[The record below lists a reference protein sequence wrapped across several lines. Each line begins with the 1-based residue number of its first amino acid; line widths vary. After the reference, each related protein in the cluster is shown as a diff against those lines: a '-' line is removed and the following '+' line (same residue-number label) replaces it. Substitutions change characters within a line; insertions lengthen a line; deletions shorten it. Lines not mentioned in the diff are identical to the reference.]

1 MSVVS
6 HGERV
11 LHKGGG
17 NEVHNK
23 GNGQGGANTRK
34 GAGEGK
40 SIYMEIEGLVGW
52 DAQTSKPVG
61 HHIPDDQHS

>member
-1 MSVVS
+1 M
-6 HGERV
+6 ERV

-40 SIYMEIEGLVGW
+40 SIYMEIEGLVG
-52 DAQTSKPVG
+52 
-61 HHIPDDQHS
+61 